1 MMLISVL
8 AFNLGAGLAG
18 GGTPPP
24 GFSPLQFA
32 GPVEHVRFSHPPA
45 PGSQLLS
52 SAAGQLWVIEP
63 GLGRIAVLG
72 SGGRLERHILL
83 PWSATAD
90 AHPRAVLLA
99 AYAAEGAWLWDASAG
114 EGFHWRQGRWQ
125 GPFRLAGQVGA
136 LAALADGRVVLNTPA
151 HPEGSFAVLTAD
163 GVLERRFG
171 QAPSPPHPLLAP
183 HYDSWVLLAVA
194 GECVA
199 ANRYLPRLVRFRP
212 DGSMV
217 WQRLVA
223 ASGVDRLEASRRRAL
238 GNLREDCGSG
248 CIDAELVE
256 FATAGQGFA
265 DGSFVLNYSRRPR
278 LDWFGSDGTWRGS
291 VRLGMPADSS
301 PQPAGLGFVGEEL
314 FLATAA
320 EVLRLQPAA
329 REGGRVVDERGEAVT
344 GARVRLVGENHLE
357 ILLTTDEEG
366 RFAPPAGWAPVT
378 VVVEVT
384 AEGFVPLRR
393 TGILPELLSDDL
405 VLERQPQVCFRVTD
419 RSSGRPIGEFS
430 AQLRHR
436 REETERAALTPGS
449 AMQSFASSD
458 GRGCLASAL
467 PPPLEL
473 VVSAA
478 GFASRR
484 LRVAGGDELD
494 IALAPEARLSLT
506 VLTRQADPV
515 AEANVSLYP
524 AAVAAQPVRVGD
536 VAGSTDATGRWQTTG
551 LEVGRY
557 LLEISH
563 RDHPQRDEFITL
575 IEGDNQLE
583 VQVGAGTEVT
593 FVVRDA
599 EERAV
604 EGVHIAVVPLEAGG
618 SAKWLDCQ
626 TDHTGRCRVTGLLE
640 GATRA
645 VLAVPDGRQVARQL
659 TVSGERMQVE
669 VRLPGGGRVEGRLEG
684 IEHYPE
690 LSLEVVATRGDWTAW
705 VAAGGDGSFTL
716 NAVPPGRV
724 LFRVTGGDQSPAA
737 LVQAARDVG
746 EGVTFVELQLPQ
758 PLRVSGVVRRGE
770 RVCGACQLLFAPSTG
785 PRSRIAVACQG
796 GGRYRAHLPLGGD
809 YTVIIS
815 DPDTGERWVRT
826 LAIQRDTTWD
836 VDLEG
841 ATVEGVVVERGS
853 QVPVAGALVRLLAA
867 AGGLLAD
874 QRSRDDGSFRF
885 SNLGAGQLRLV
896 AEAEG
901 RLAERNL
908 NVGGGAHHEILELA
922 PRPLLRLRLAG
933 GQTGRA
939 IHGVARGS
947 IIDPRGEWRPFEVL
961 TTAEGEVAIPAT
973 HTGEHTVVVHAPPL
987 AVTTVSLSPG
997 GQPTPVLL
1005 WPPAVV
1011 QVEGVGSETLQ
1022 VQFLAPSGRP
1032 QALTASPPS
1041 FAAAGRGVVR
1051 AQVPPGAATVVVEL
1065 PDRRAV
1071 HRFPLTLLPEEQR
1084 VLALPR

>member
-1 MMLISVL
+1 MTLITVL

-18 GGTPPP
+18 GGHTPP
-24 GFSPLQFA
+24 GLFPLQFA
-32 GPVEHVRFSHPPA
+32 GPLEHVQFLRSPA
-45 PGSQLLS
+45 PGSQLLG

-63 GLGRIAVLG
+63 GRGRIAVLG
-72 SGGRLERHILL
+72 SGGRLERHIPL
-83 PWSATAD
+83 PWPATAD
-90 AHPRAVLLA
+90 AHPRALLLA
-99 AYAAEGAWLWDASAG
+99 AYATEGAWLWDTAAG

-136 LAALADGRVVLNTPA
+136 LAALADGRAVVNAAA

-171 QAPSPPHPLLAP
+171 QPPTPPHPLLARQ
-183 HYDSWVLLAVA
+183 YDSWVLLAA
-194 GECVA
+194 GGECVA
-199 ANRYLPRLVRFRP
+199 ANRYLPRVLRFRP
-212 DGSMV
+212 DGSVV
-217 WQRLVA
+217 WQRLVT

-248 CIDAELVE
+248 CINAELVE

-265 DGSFVLNYSRRPR
+265 DGSFVLNYSRRHR
-278 LDWFGSDGTWRGS
+278 LDWFESDGTWRGS
-291 VRLGMPADSS
+291 VRLGLPADSS
-301 PQPAGLGFVGEEL
+301 PQPLGLGFVGEEL

-320 EVLRLQPAA
+320 QVLRLQPASS
-329 REGGRVVDERGEAVT
+329 EEGRVVDERGEGVV
-344 GARVRLVGENHLE
+344 GAKVRLVGENSRE
-357 ILLTTDEEG
+357 IFLTTDGEG
-366 RFAPPAGWAPVT
+366 RFAPPAEWVPVT

-384 AEGFVPLRR
+384 AEEYVPLRR
-393 TGILPELLSDDL
+393 TGILQELLGDDL

-436 REETERAALTPGS
+436 REEAERAELTPGS
-449 AMQSFASSD
+449 AMRSFSSPD

-484 LRVAGGDELD
+484 LRVAGGDELHVAFD
-494 IALAPEARLSLT
+494 PEARLSLRVRT
-506 VLTRQADPV
+506 AQGDPV
-515 AEANVSLYP
+515 ADATVSLCP
-524 AAVAAQPVRVGD
+524 EAAAARPVRIGD
-536 VAGSTDATGRWQTTG
+536 VVGSTDPDGRWQVSG
-551 LEVGRY
+551 LQAGRY
-557 LLEISH
+557 LLEISSPH
-563 RDHPQRDEFITL
+563 HPKRNEMIAVE
-575 IEGDNQLE
+575 EGDNQLE
-583 VQVGAGTEVT
+583 VRVGAGTEVT
-593 FVVRDA
+593 FVVMDT

-604 EGVHIAVVPLEAGG
+604 EGVTIAVLSLDTTG
-618 SAKWLDCQ
+618 SPEWLDCQ
-626 TDHTGRCRVTGLLE
+626 TDPSGRCRVAGLPE
-640 GATRA
+640 GAARA
-645 VLAVPDGRQVARQL
+645 VFDVPDGRQVERQL

-684 IEHYPE
+684 IEYYPE
-690 LSLEVVATRGDWTAW
+690 LSLEVVATRGDWAAG
-705 VAAGGDGSFTL
+705 VAAGSDGSFTL

-746 EGVTFVELQLPQ
+746 EGVTFVQLQLPQ

-770 RVCGACQLLFAPSTG
+770 RGCGACQLLFAPLAS
-785 PRSRIAVACQG
+785 PRGRVAVACEP

-809 YTVIIS
+809 YTVTIS

-826 LAIQRDTTWD
+826 LAVQRDTTWD

-841 ATVEGVVVERGS
+841 ATVEGIVVEGGS

-885 SNLGAGQLRLV
+885 SALGSGQLRLV

-901 RLAERNL
+901 RLAERHV
-908 NVGGGAHHEILELA
+908 NVSGGVHHEVLELT
-922 PRPLLRLRLAG
+922 PRPLLRLRLLTGPA
-933 GQTGRA
+933 GRA

-947 IIDPRGEWRPFEVL
+947 IIDPRGAWRPFEVL

-987 AVTTVSLSPG
+987 AVATVPVSPG

-1022 VQFLAPSGRP
+1022 VQFLAPNGRP

-1051 AQVPPGAATVVVEL
+1051 AQVPPGATTVVVEL
-1065 PDRRAV
+1065 PDRRVA